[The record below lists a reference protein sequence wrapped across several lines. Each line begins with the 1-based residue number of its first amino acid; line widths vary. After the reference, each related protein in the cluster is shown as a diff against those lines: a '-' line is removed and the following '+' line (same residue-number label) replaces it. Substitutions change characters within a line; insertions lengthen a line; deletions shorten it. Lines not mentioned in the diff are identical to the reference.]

1 MATIKK
7 SINVDA
13 LAGEIFKLQS
23 AKKGK
28 TMTAKQIM
36 AELRKR
42 YTFSKDKWNAARHML
57 TLKGTTQATAQN
69 ASKPKKP
76 SSKPQ
81 KPTSMAKPAGI
92 AIEVGYICDG
102 NKDGATKSIFDLME
116 IAKHIGLSLID
127 EAIKEYNKMQ
137 KCDCK
142 QKPSKK

>member
-36 AELRKR
+36 VELRKR

-57 TLKGTTQATAQN
+57 TLKGKPQATAQN

-81 KPTSMAKPAGI
+81 KPCKAEPAGI
-92 AIEVGYICDG
+92 AIEVGYICDD